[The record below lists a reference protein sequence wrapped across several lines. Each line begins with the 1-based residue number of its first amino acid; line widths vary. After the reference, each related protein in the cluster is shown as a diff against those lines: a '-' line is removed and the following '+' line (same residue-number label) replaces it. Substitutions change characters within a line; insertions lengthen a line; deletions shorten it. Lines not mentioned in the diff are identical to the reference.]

1 MLTLVFVCAKDEI
14 RVQER
19 KCAFIKL
26 GPNQP
31 AHLMVTYKIVKF
43 KGRRE
48 ELAKFKKD
56 EYPEIDSEVY
66 VWIEKDYLDPKLFGE
81 PEDDNPI
88 GAIARKFMTLEVT
101 LQSADSLIKVASI
114 PNEVLP
120 THF

>member
-1 MLTLVFVCAKDEI
+1 MLTLVFVCVKDEI

-19 KCAFIKL
+19 KYAFIKL